1 MKTKHIA
8 LYGLFLAIAVVA
20 NYIEHLIPLPF
31 IFPGVKLGL
40 ANAVGL
46 IVLYYLGKKSYAF
59 FGILRVLLS
68 AVLFTG
74 FGSTFMIALGGTIV
88 ATIFSILVCSVT
100 KASIYGISATGA
112 VFHGLGQVLVVSL
125 LYGTIQMMW
134 YMLVLVVSGAI
145 TGVLMA
151 IVTSLLIKKL
161 PERLVV

>member
-1 MKTKHIA
+1 
-8 LYGLFLAIAVVA
+8 
-20 NYIEHLIPLPF
+20 
-31 IFPGVKLGL
+31 
-40 ANAVGL
+40 
-46 IVLYYLGKKSYAF
+46 
-59 FGILRVLLS
+59 
-68 AVLFTG
+68 
-74 FGSTFMIALGGTIV
+74 MIALGGTIV

-112 VFHGLGQVLVVSL
+112 VFHGLGQVLVVSI

-134 YMLVLVVSGAI
+134 YMLVLVISGAI

>member
-40 ANAVGL
+40 ANSVGL
-46 IVLYYLGKKSYAF
+46 IVLYYLGRKSYAF

-112 VFHGLGQVLVVSL
+112 VFHGLGQVLVVSI

-134 YMLVLVVSGAI
+134 YMLVLVISGAI